1 MIISA
6 LRAYFTTKVTFD
18 DFTDSRTLLDIFSAI
33 EPATS
38 IMVASSLVLG
48 PVLKHWGGRAGY
60 FSQSK
65 RSSPSPR
72 STQRAF
78 QRINDS
84 TVTDNIQ
91 DPQDIELGGT
101 VTTVQA
107 PTRATLAS
115 LWHSDARME
124 SGLEDTQSLAVQEGK
139 GISVQRDF
147 SVHEA

>member
-1 MIISA
+1 MIVSA
-6 LRAYFTTKVTFD
+6 LRAYYTTTIVFD

-48 PVLKHWGGRAGY
+48 PVLKQWFGRAGY
-60 FSQSK
+60 FSQTK

-91 DPQDIELGGT
+91 DSQDIELGGT

-107 PTRATLAS
+107 AS
-115 LWHSDARME
+115 LWHSDARMK

-147 SVHEA
+147 SVHGV